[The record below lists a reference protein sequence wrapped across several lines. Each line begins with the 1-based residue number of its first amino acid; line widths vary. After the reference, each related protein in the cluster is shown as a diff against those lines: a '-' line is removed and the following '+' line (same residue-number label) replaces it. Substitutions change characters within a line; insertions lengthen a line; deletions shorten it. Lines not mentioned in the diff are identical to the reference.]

1 VVLSVYSANVG
12 LIQIK
17 IKIENSATLGLGVSA
32 TKQLSEYF
40 NSIVLTYCPTTEQL
54 SGVVAGL
61 VIRSDPAHIDIPHRE
76 GNFVVEP
83 RLFSLGIQNGRGCC
97 ENQSLCRSCELNP
110 GISSQGPLCYLLLVV
125 SSL

>member
-1 VVLSVYSANVG
+1 MLSVYLANVG
-12 LIQIK
+12 VIQIK

-83 RLFSLGIQNGRGCC
+83 RLFFRGCC
-97 ENQSLCRSCELNP
+97 A
-110 GISSQGPLCYLLLVV
+110 GVV
-125 SSL
+125 CAGAVN